1 MDYQN
6 KVVFLDI
13 DGVVNTLIIDTKP
26 FKTDRG
32 QISRD
37 GFYYKLNMPDDG
49 EVSNRQAIMWLNK
62 LCKETGA
69 KIVITSTWRFGN
81 DGLEKTKKALYNSGL
96 LDNIEIIGGTP
107 IAKNVFNQI
116 RGKEIQQYL
125 NNNQE
130 IKNYVIIDDDSDMLP
145 SQKEHLVQTD
155 NYIGFTYNDYI
166 EAKRIL
172 AGW

>member
-1 MDYQN
+1 MN
-6 KVVFLDI
+6 VVFLDI

-26 FKTDRG
+26 FDTQRG
-32 QISRD
+32 QITRD
-37 GFYYKLNMPDDG
+37 GFYYKLNMPDDL
-49 EVSNRQAIMWLNK
+49 EVSNRQAVMWLNK
-62 LCKETGA
+62 LCKETNA
-69 KIVITSTWRFGN
+69 KIVITSTWRM
-81 DGLEKTKKALYNSGL
+81 GLNGLRDTEQALRNSGL
-96 LDNIEIIGGTP
+96 LNDIEVIGETP

-116 RGKEIQQYL
+116 RGEEIQQYL
-125 NNNQE
+125 NDNQE

-166 EAKRIL
+166 EAKKIL